1 MVSISASPGSGY
13 RERLRVPV
21 RWWVLLLLFLTGVL
35 LALVVSTP
43 PVLAWP
49 VTAGAT
55 LLGVALLLTYGGARI
70 EVADTALRAGRAALE
85 WSCCG
90 PATALD
96 RDATRRLHG
105 VDADPRAFLL
115 MRPYVATA
123 VRVEVDDP
131 ADPTPYWLLSSRRP
145 QRLAESVNRMRV
157 LAD

>member
-1 MVSISASPGSGY
+1 MSISADPGS
-13 RERLRVPV
+13 RHHERLWVPV
-21 RWWVLLLLFLTGVL
+21 RWWLLLVVFLTGVA
-35 LALVVSTP
+35 LALMVSTP

-49 VTAGAT
+49 AAAVAT
-55 LLGVALLLTYGGARI
+55 LIGVALLLAYGAARV
-70 EVADTALRAGRAALE
+70 EVTPTALHAGRAALE

-96 RDATRRLHG
+96 RESTRRLHG

-115 MRPYVATA
+115 MRPYLGTA